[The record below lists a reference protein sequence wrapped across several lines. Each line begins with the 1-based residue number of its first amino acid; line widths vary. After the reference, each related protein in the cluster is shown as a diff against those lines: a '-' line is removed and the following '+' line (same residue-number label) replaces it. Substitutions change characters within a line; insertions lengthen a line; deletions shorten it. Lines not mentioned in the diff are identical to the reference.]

1 MNDTDL
7 SSSPEARRVD
17 VKQAGGAE
25 VGDPE
30 SAAPVRKNAGRG
42 DAGRKDAVHGNT
54 GQDTGRKDAGRANAG
69 TVLLAVLVAGQFIAI
84 LDASIVNVAAPVMR
98 EDLHAS
104 GAGLQWMIAGYT
116 IAYAMLL
123 ITGSRL
129 GAIFGYGRAYLAGLG
144 LFTLASLA
152 CGLATSTVELVAF
165 RCVQGAGAA
174 LLVPQVLTL
183 IQRRFEGRRR
193 TAALGIYQTAIA
205 GGAVVGQI
213 LGGVLVGADLFGTGW
228 RPVFLVNVPLGV
240 LLLVVG
246 WRALG
251 GDGPDAGERMGWRRL
266 DVPGVLVLAPAM
278 LALVVPLVMGHEQ
291 GWPLWGWL
299 LLAAGVSGLGA
310 FALVER
316 SVAARGGS
324 PLVPGAVLRSP
335 GLLTSGVALLI
346 AVGSYNGF
354 LFTLALHLQSGLGD
368 SPLRAGLTYV
378 PCALGFAVSGLYW
391 GRLPERLRAHMGYLG
406 FALVAV
412 SYVGMAASV
421 HGGRDGGVALAA
433 GLAGMGLGQGA
444 VIGPLMGAALARVRP
459 EQAGDASGVVVTLMQ
474 VGGVLGVA
482 TYGTAFLSVTDLGAK
497 ASAHAAVVT
506 FAALAAVNVCAAVW
520 AWLIVVRKR
529 AAV

>member
-7 SSSPEARRVD
+7 MSGSDARREED
-17 VKQAGGAE
+17 VERVTTALGGVNREAEQKQEKTRRGAA
-25 VGDPE
+25 
-30 SAAPVRKNAGRG
+30 S
-42 DAGRKDAVHGNT
+42 
-54 GQDTGRKDAGRANAG
+54 
-69 TVLLAVLVAGQFIAI
+69 TVLLVVLVAGQFMAV

-98 EDLHAS
+98 SDLRAS
-104 GAGLQWMIAGYT
+104 GAGLQWIIAGYT

-129 GAIFGYGRAYLAGLG
+129 GAIFGYGRAYLGGLG

-152 CGLATSTVELVAF
+152 CGLAGSTGALVAF
-165 RCVQGAGAA
+165 RCLQGAGAA

-193 TAALGIYQTAIA
+193 TAAMGLYQTAIA

-213 LGGVLVGADLFGTGW
+213 LGGVLVSADLLGTGW

-251 GDGPDAGERMGWRRL
+251 GDGPDPGERPGWGRL

-291 GWPLWGWL
+291 GWPVWGWV
-299 LLAAGVSGLGA
+299 LLAAGVAGMGL
-310 FALVER
+310 FAVVER
-316 SVAARGGS
+316 AVAARGGS

-335 GLLTSGVALLI
+335 GLLSGGIALLI
-346 AVGSYNGF
+346 AVASYNGF

-378 PCALGFAVSGLYW
+378 PCAIGFAVSGLWW
-391 GRLPERLRAHMGYLG
+391 GRLPERMRAHVGYLG
-406 FALVAV
+406 FALVSV
-412 SYVGMAASV
+412 SYIGMAASV
-421 HGGRDGGVALAA
+421 HGGREGGVTLALGLAA
-433 GLAGMGLGQGA
+433 MGLGQGA
-444 VIGPLMGAALARVRP
+444 VIGPLMASALGRVRA
-459 EQAGDASGVVVTLMQ
+459 EHAGDASGVLVTLMQ
-474 VGGVLGVA
+474 VGAVLGVA
-482 TYGTAFLSVTDLGAK
+482 TYGTTFLSATGVGAD

-506 FAALAAVNVCAAVW
+506 FVTLAVVNLCAAVW
-520 AWLIVVRKR
+520 ACRVAVGRR
-529 AAV
+529 AGRVG